1 MLQNLIAYINELS
14 GGNQFIGGVLLGAIS
29 GVILWFCKELPLKL
43 WYFTKAQLITTI
55 SIDNTTYY

>member
-29 GVILWFCKELPLKL
+29 GVILSNGHWLRMIQTCAMTLPGYLKL
-43 WYFTKAQLITTI
+43 QIYVD
-55 SIDNTTYY
+55 IDL